1 MNQNQR
7 STGCSSEYENW
18 LERAYQRISKKES
31 RERFEV
37 PKVNSWI
44 QGNKT
49 ILTNLKQIS
58 SYLNRDVNHLL
69 KYLLKELATAGEF
82 DGNKV
87 TFVGKFNESI
97 LNQKIEKYVEE
108 FVRCKECKSPDTK
121 LLKEDRMQFLQC
133 LACGAKYPV
142 RRIK

>member
-1 MNQNQR
+1 MNQNQE
-7 STGCSSEYENW
+7 SIKSSSEYESW
-18 LERAYQRISKKES
+18 LERAYGKISK
-31 RERFEV
+31 REIKSRFEV

-49 ILTNLKQIS
+49 ILTNLKQIAN
-58 SYLNRDVNHLL
+58 YLNRDPNHLL

-82 DGNKV
+82 DGSKV
-87 TFVGKFNESI
+87 TFVGKFGESI

-108 FVRCKECKSPDTK
+108 FVKCRECKSPDTK
-121 LLKEDRMQFLQC
+121 LLKEDRIQFLQC